1 VLSASKGNPAMSMP
15 ATSSIPVSP
24 AFALPGRRTIFHLLT
39 GGYVALMA
47 WEIWARVITAWIIGG
62 PLEPPGLVI
71 SLVRTW
77 TGVELSQP
85 TATAAHYL
93 VGIVGY
99 PVAYYV
105 ASRFVPRWAILLDI
119 GVWVAFTAFLV
130 FAAVTGKAT
139 VAMAIFW
146 LVVTAVSA
154 TRLINPSPLLANCLS
169 WGSFT
174 WFNALGIF
182 APLAGL
188 PFLLMDWGGDL
199 SFMSYV
205 GHVIFGF
212 IAAYVFETLERNGA
226 R

>member
-1 VLSASKGNPAMSMP
+1 MQTADISRTGYPAVGAVPS
-15 ATSSIPVSP
+15 
-24 AFALPGRRTIFHLLT
+24 LRTAANLFI

-47 WEIWARVITAWIIGG
+47 WEIWARVLTPWIIGG

-71 SLVRTW
+71 SLVQAW
-77 TGVELSQP
+77 TGHELSLP
-85 TATAAHYL
+85 TATAAHFI

-99 PVAYYV
+99 PIAYYV
-105 ASRFVPRWAILLDI
+105 VSRFLPRWEAILTA
-119 GVWVAFTAFLV
+119 GVWIAFTLFL
-130 FAAVTGKAT
+130 AGMAVKGSLTG
-139 VAMAIFW
+139 AMAAFW
-146 LVVTAVSA
+146 GVVTAVSA
-154 TRLINPSPLLANCLS
+154 VRFLPLPPRFIACLA

-188 PFLLMDWGGDL
+188 PFLLIEWGGDL

-212 IAAYVFETLERNGA
+212 VAAWVFEMLEAGEWPVRA
-226 R
+226 A

>member
-1 VLSASKGNPAMSMP
+1 MQSTDFARAESQRSLAIPSARTLGNLF
-15 ATSSIPVSP
+15 I
-24 AFALPGRRTIFHLLT
+24 

-47 WEIWARVITAWIIGG
+47 WEIWARVLTPWIIGG

-71 SLVRTW
+71 SLVQAW
-77 TGVELSQP
+77 TGYELSLP

-99 PVAYYV
+99 PVAYYAV
-105 ASRFVPRWAILLDI
+105 SRALPKWDSILTA
-119 GVWVAFTAFLV
+119 GVWVAFTLFLAV
-130 FAAVTGKAT
+130 LAAKGSLT
-139 VAMAIFW
+139 VAMAGFW
-146 LVVTAVSA
+146 CVVSAVSA
-154 TRLINPSPLLANCLS
+154 VRFLPLPDRVVRCLA

-188 PFLLMDWGGDL
+188 PFLLIEWGGDL

-205 GHVIFGF
+205 GHVLFGF
-212 IAAYVFETLERNGA
+212 VAAWVFEVLEAGEWPSR
-226 R
+226 RT